1 MSEIL
6 DDSARRGRGRARA
19 TSKAELERIGLDLFI
34 DRGFSTVT
42 VDDIAGAAGISRRT
56 FFRYYE
62 SKNDVAWGDFSRLME
77 GFAEALDRAP
87 ADASVIAAVRDAVRG
102 FNQVP
107 SEELARHRH
116 RMIILLKTPELVAH
130 STVRY
135 AAWRAVIADFV
146 ARRLGISPRD
156 ALPQA
161 VSWACLGIS
170 LSAYEQWIERPDA
183 DLLALIDASFR
194 GLRDVFSA
202 VVIDAEEPA

>member
-1 MSEIL
+1 
-6 DDSARRGRGRARA
+6 
-19 TSKAELERIGLDLFI
+19 
-34 DRGFSTVT
+34 VT